1 MRPGR
6 EKLVYRGAYSPITDL
21 VLIATGLGV
30 VPMIQMVK
38 ELLPSRYSTVTAA
51 SGEKPGGGRL

>member
-1 MRPGR
+1 MYGGP
-6 EKLVYRGAYSPITDL
+6 YSPITDL

-38 ELLPSRYSTVTAA
+38 ELLPSKDSSVSAA
-51 SGEKPGGGRL
+51 SGKGGRRQSWMNLTSDK